1 MEENSTTSKTLKV
14 FYFMIRKV
22 KKKKSNQNPWKMNLP
37 NLLGEL
43 LPLICLDSPAQ
54 GYLSVNSLL
63 PPGKV
68 WHSLKPAFSMFY
80 ELSEAV

>member
-22 KKKKSNQNPWKMNLP
+22 KKKKSSQNPGKTNLT

-43 LPLICLDSPAQ
+43 LPLICLDFSSQ
-54 GYLSVNSLL
+54 GYLSAKFPL

-68 WHSLKPAFSMFY
+68 WHSLKPAFSTFY
-80 ELSEAV
+80 ELSETV